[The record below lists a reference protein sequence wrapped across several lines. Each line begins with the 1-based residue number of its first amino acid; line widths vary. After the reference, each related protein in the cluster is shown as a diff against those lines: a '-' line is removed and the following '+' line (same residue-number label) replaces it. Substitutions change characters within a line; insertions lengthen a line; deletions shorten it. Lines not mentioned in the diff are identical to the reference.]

1 MKTFLFLVLLLQAQ
15 AFNTVV
21 PEKSYADPPTG
32 DFVTNGI
39 ITPLDQEM
47 RNFYIRNAD
56 GAIEVQLTPD
66 AKIGLQSRVKRG
78 GFEARIV
85 EFQLGSKKFSHELPK
100 DLYVKRTFK
109 DAEAVQ
115 KYLKSFLQTNF

>member
-1 MKTFLFLVLLLQAQ
+1 MKTFLFFVLLLQAQ

-56 GAIEVQLTPD
+56 GAIEVQLTPN
-66 AKIGLQSRVKRG
+66 A
-78 GFEARIV
+78 
-85 EFQLGSKKFSHELPK
+85 
-100 DLYVKRTFK
+100 
-109 DAEAVQ
+109 
-115 KYLKSFLQTNF
+115 

>member
-1 MKTFLFLVLLLQAQ
+1 MKTFLFFVLLLQAQ

-47 RNFYIRNAD
+47 WNLYIRNAD
-56 GAIEVQLTPD
+56 GAIEVQLTPN
-66 AKIGLQSRVKRG
+66 AKVGLVLDT
-78 GFEARIV
+78 
-85 EFQLGSKKFSHELPK
+85 LGREKESLSLHSVSENDLKFNPAALSGRDPGDFL
-100 DLYVKRTFK
+100 DLLTK
-109 DAEAVQ
+109 DACLR
-115 KYLKSFLQTNF
+115 KYNRH